1 MVLCTLLGL
10 CKVPRPF
17 CHILTYKPVLQE
29 AILLCARDVAS
40 GMAYLHLKGVV
51 HADLKPANILLKSV
65 HASADDPRG
74 FTCKAR
80 SLRGSY

>member
-17 CHILTYKPVLQE
+17 CHILTYEAVLQE

-40 GMAYLHLKGVV
+40 GMAYLHSKGVV
-51 HADLKPANILLKSV
+51 HADLKPANILLKSA

-80 SLRGSY
+80 SLRGSH